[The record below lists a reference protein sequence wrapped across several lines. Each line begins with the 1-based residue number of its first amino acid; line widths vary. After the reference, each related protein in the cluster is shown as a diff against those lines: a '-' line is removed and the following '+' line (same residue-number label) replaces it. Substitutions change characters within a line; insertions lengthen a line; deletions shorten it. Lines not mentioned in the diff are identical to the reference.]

1 MLFTNARAVL
11 FLDYATGAQVINR
24 VVHDCESRLC
34 DYKYHLLNT
43 TNASIK
49 SPTFLPVK
57 K

>member
-43 TNASIK
+43 TNVK